1 MSVEEPD
8 ALEQSQEL
16 YGSVMESVM
25 ETTEPPQVNEEDPY
39 SYNPFDFTQLPQTE
53 GEVKTAIEDLTQK
66 FRTGGLTR
74 RNLLNRSLKEC
85 PEKWKALRRPASM
98 HTSQL
103 SLAAML
109 TCVTQVDRDQ
119 FQEYV
124 DGNVNI
130 PLYIMEKY
138 MLPSLRIRGFMHDKT
153 IEALPGEADTLM
165 AYLFFSQGSV
175 MPRFRTEHDLEVLR
189 NTVFSA
195 ETFIS
200 EQMEADKEVSEGL
213 SSHLKATIRRLKKE
227 TTLPDYDHLSN
238 MNQDQLD
245 DVKQA

>member
-1 MSVEEPD
+1 MSVEYGVGTPD
-8 ALEQSQEL
+8 ALEQFQEIF
-16 YGSVMESVM
+16 GSIMETVM
-25 ETTEPPQVNEEDPY
+25 ETTEPPQSNEEDPY
-39 SYNPFDFTQLPQTE
+39 SYDPFNFTQLPQTE
-53 GEVKTAIEDLTQK
+53 SEVKIVIEDITQK
-66 FRTGGLTR
+66 LRLGGLTR

-85 PEKWKALRRPASM
+85 PEKWKALRRPAM

-109 TCVTQVDRDQ
+109 TCVPQVDRDQ
-119 FQEYV
+119 FQESG

-130 PLYIMEKY
+130 PLFIMEKY

-153 IEALPGEADTLM
+153 IEALPGGADTLM
-165 AYLFFSQGSV
+165 AYSFFSQGSV

-200 EQMEADKEVSEGL
+200 EQMEADKEVRS
-213 SSHLKATIRRLKKE
+213 K
-227 TTLPDYDHLSN
+227 
-238 MNQDQLD
+238 
-245 DVKQA
+245 